1 MPFSLLFEKS
11 SILYHTPHKLHAIG
25 LDPSIMSWVHSHLAY
40 RHQFVAYNGAASD
53 TSLVVSGVLQGSI
66 LGPLLVLIL
75 EDICQVNLS
84 LDYKLV
90 LYADEILLYRP
101 ISSSSD
107 HNLLQADID

>member
-1 MPFSLLFEKS
+1 
-11 SILYHTPHKLHAIG
+11 
-25 LDPSIMSWVHSHLAY
+25 MSWVHNYVAD

-66 LGPLLVLIL
+66 LCPLLFLIL

-84 LDYKLV
+84 LDCKLV
-90 LYADEILLYRP
+90 LYADDILLYRP

-107 HNLLQADID
+107 YNLLQADIDSLSS